1 MKRVRG
7 FDFKIQ
13 GTQAVGTLPDGSLF
27 IVDEQRIPDIE
38 QLKWHKNKDGYISNY
53 TRKRKG
59 VLLLHRWLLGITN
72 PTVIV
77 DHVNRD
83 RLDCRLENLRVVTFH
98 QNSCNHKL
106 FITNQTGYAGVYYS
120 NRSSRY
126 EAKIGYMGKRIYLG
140 ASVDDP
146 LYLSQLYNIAARYLY
161 GDYVGILNDVA
172 TPSLDDVERIH
183 LKCEYH
189 KQRFDSLQSH
199 IRRRIA

>member
-1 MKRVRG
+1 MIRMRG

-13 GTQAVGTLPDGSLF
+13 GAQAIGTLPDGSHF
-27 IVDEQRIPDIE
+27 IVDSQRIPDIE
-38 QLKWHKNKDGYISNY
+38 QLTWHKNTDGYISNY

-59 VLLLHRWLLGITN
+59 VLLLHRWLLGITE

-83 RLDCRLENLRVVTFH
+83 RMDCRLENLRVVSFH

-106 FITNQTGYAGVYYS
+106 FRTNQTGYAGVYYS
-120 NRSSRY
+120 NRSLRY
-126 EAKIGYMGKRIYLG
+126 EVKIGYMGKRIYLG

-161 GDYVGILNDVA
+161 GDYVGILNDVPA
-172 TPSLDDVERIH
+172 PSQYDVERIH
-183 LKCEYH
+183 LKCENH
-189 KQRFDSLQSH
+189 KQKLDSLKSH